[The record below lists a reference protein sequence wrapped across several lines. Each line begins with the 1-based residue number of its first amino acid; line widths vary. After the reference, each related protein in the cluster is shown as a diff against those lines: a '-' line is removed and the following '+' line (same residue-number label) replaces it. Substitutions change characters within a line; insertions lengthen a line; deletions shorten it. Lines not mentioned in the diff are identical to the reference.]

1 MERGWKGGASS
12 RETGRSQR
20 GKWSE
25 AEAGGGARSRGAELE
40 GERREAEAGG
50 RSQLARGGTGLEGKR
65 SGEEPGGG
73 AGAGPA
79 REGRGEVRAHLAPR
93 AVGYVRRGVSRTEV
107 ANPGGLSAP

>member
-1 MERGWKGGASS
+1 MKPR
-12 RETGRSQR
+12 
-20 GKWSE
+20 
-25 AEAGGGARSRGAELE
+25 LE
-40 GERREAEAGG
+40 G